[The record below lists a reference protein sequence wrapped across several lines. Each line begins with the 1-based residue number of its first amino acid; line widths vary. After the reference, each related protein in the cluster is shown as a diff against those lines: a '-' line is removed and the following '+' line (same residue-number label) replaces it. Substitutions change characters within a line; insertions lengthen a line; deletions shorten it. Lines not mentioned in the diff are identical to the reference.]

1 MKKKKKRSPSNE
13 GWRKSGCQKLN
24 SAPLQERYALVTATP
39 SFQALFFILFYFILF
54 IYFGFSRQGF
64 SV

>member
-1 MKKKKKRSPSNE
+1 MRKIPNKYLNRRKFTQIGYIIKGYRRKKKEKKDI
-13 GWRKSGCQKLN
+13 
-24 SAPLQERYALVTATP
+24 Y
-39 SFQALFFILFYFILF
+39 LF